1 MAIINILGDFKCN
14 NVSHL
19 QIDNSMRNE
28 LSKGDINVL
37 NFEAPIVSEDC
48 KPIEKSGPNIT
59 NDKAAPAFLMATG
72 FNLFSLAN
80 NHIYDFGEKGL
91 LKTRKSFP
99 EGLTIGAGNWKD
111 AYRPAIIEL
120 SNIKLGFI
128 ALTHHEFVSFMN
140 NPTSSMR

>member
-19 QIDNSMRNE
+19 QIEIDNSMRNE

-59 NDKAAPAFLMATG
+59 NDKAASAFLMATG

-80 NHIYDFGEKGL
+80 NHIYDFSEKGL

-99 EGLTIGAGNWKD
+99 EGLTIVFCEIW
-111 AYRPAIIEL
+111 L
-120 SNIKLGFI
+120 S
-128 ALTHHEFVSFMN
+128 
-140 NPTSSMR
+140 